1 MKTEDF
7 RFLIDCKKEFEFDF
21 RGIKYSITYGSD
33 SKGDYIAFGRLFQ
46 PKRFYSWGDL
56 MNEAEVENSYFREVL
71 EDL

>member
-46 PKRFYSWGDL
+46 PKRFYSWG
-56 MNEAEVENSYFREVL
+56 
-71 EDL
+71 